1 MTATDAQV
9 EIAMKELEK
18 GRTQQ
23 QAAAKANLRDRHTV
37 YWYKQQLKKPS
48 ELRKPRT
55 YLTRENPFAD
65 DWPALAAQLEAE
77 PSLEAK
83 VLFEWLCDERPGK
96 YQLGQMRTLQ
106 RHVRR
111 WRAQHVQ
118 QVVSLPQVRR
128 PGELMQ
134 TDGTWMNT
142 LGIMIAGEPFG
153 HIFIHSVLVY
163 SNWEWGRIAQ
173 SESFLALEHGLK
185 STLQELGHV
194 PAVHQTDQSTAAT
207 HQLRQAGETGHWR
220 YNEAY
225 AGLMA
230 ELGME
235 PRTTHVRSPDEN
247 GDIEAVNGSFKRAV
261 EQALLLRGSRDFP
274 NEAEYE
280 VFLEGLL
287 RRRNKGRQVRLDE
300 ELAVMRPLTGPLRP
314 AVRVGP
320 AHVSRDGTIRFLNR
334 TYSVPSSL
342 VGQTV
347 MVHAGER
354 ELAIYYD
361 NACIEQ
367 MPRLTGQKRHTI
379 QYRHVID
386 SLLKKPGGFR
396 DYRYRDDLFP
406 SLVFRQAWDALCA
419 RLSARRADLAYL
431 RILKLAAMTLETD
444 VAAVLDSLLAGDE
457 AWDDETVKVR
467 LQPAIGTVPDVVLG
481 PVSLADYDQLLT
493 QDAGDA
499 TA

>member
-9 EIAMKELEK
+9 EIAMRELEK

-37 YWYKQQLKKPS
+37 AYYKQRLRKPS
-48 ELRKPRT
+48 QLRKPRT
-55 YLTRENPFAD
+55 YRTRKNPFVD
-65 DWPALAAQLEAE
+65 DWPALEAQLEAT
-77 PSLEAK
+77 PSLEARA
-83 VLFEWLCDERPGK
+83 LFEWLCDQWPGK
-96 YQLGQMRTLQ
+96 YRPGQLRTLQ
-106 RHVRR
+106 RQVRR
-111 WRAQHVQ
+111 WRGKYVERM
-118 QVVSLPQVRR
+118 VSLPQVRR

-142 LGIMIAGEPFG
+142 LGITIAGEPFR
-153 HIFIHSVLVY
+153 HIFIHSVLAY

-185 STLQELGHV
+185 STLQELGYV
-194 PAVHQTDQSTAAT
+194 PAIHQTDQSTAAT
-207 HQLRQAGETGHWR
+207 HQLREAAETGHWR
-220 YNEAY
+220 YNKAY

-235 PRTTHVRSPDEN
+235 PRTIHVRSPDEN
-247 GDIEAVNGSFKRAV
+247 GDIEAINGSFKRAV

-280 VFLEGLL
+280 AFLEGLL
-287 RRRNKGRQVRLDE
+287 RRRNSARQARLAE
-300 ELAVMRPLTGPLRP
+300 EVAVMRPLMGPLRP

-320 AHVSRDGTIRFLNR
+320 AHVSRDGTIRFLKR
-334 TYSVPSSL
+334 TYSVSSSL

-367 MPRLTGQKRHTI
+367 LPRLTGQKRHLI

-396 DYRYRDDLFP
+396 NYRYRDDLFP
-406 SLVFRQAWDALCA
+406 SLVFRRAWEALCT
-419 RLSARRADLAYL
+419 RMSERRADLAYL
-431 RILKLAAMTLETD
+431 RILKLAALTLETD
-444 VAAVLDSLLAGDE
+444 VAAVLESLLANDTT
-457 AWDDETVKVR
+457 WDDETVKAR
-467 LQPAIGTVPDVVLG
+467 LAPPIGTVPDLVPGQVC
-481 PVSLADYDQLLT
+481 LAAYDQLLV
-493 QDAGDA
+493 QEAGDA
-499 TA
+499 AA